1 MSVSLIGDTVA
12 VAESITG
19 GIIAD
24 AFVSEKGASKYFKGG
39 ITTYSLS
46 SKEEIL
52 HISPT
57 LLKITNGV
65 SITVCEC
72 MAKEVATLFK
82 ADYGIATTGYAEE
95 EEDGNEPKRI
105 SRKRYAYVSLYSS
118 RLNEQ
123 YTTIVLER
131 IGDNRNGFRYHVA
144 EVAGFLWVNRN
155 EFLSH
160 EQKPRNDSE
169 NEFSIDEDL
178 GIMDRLTHTV
188 IKHARKL

>member
-1 MSVSLIGDTVA
+1 MSVSSLGDTVA

-24 AFVSEKGASKYFKGG
+24 AFVSEKGASKFFKGG
-39 ITTYSLS
+39 ITAYSLS

-52 HISPT
+52 HISPA
-57 LLKITNGV
+57 LLKMTNGV
-65 SITVCEC
+65 SKTVCEC

-95 EEDGNEPKRI
+95 EYGDEPNRI
-105 SRKRYAYVSLYSS
+105 SNKRYAYVSLYSS
-118 RLNEQ
+118 KVDDQ

-144 EVAGFLWVNRN
+144 EVAGFLWVNRK

-160 EQKPRNDSE
+160 EKIHDENAFSLDEESE
-169 NEFSIDEDL
+169 LFDH
-178 GIMDRLTHTV
+178 LTHAV